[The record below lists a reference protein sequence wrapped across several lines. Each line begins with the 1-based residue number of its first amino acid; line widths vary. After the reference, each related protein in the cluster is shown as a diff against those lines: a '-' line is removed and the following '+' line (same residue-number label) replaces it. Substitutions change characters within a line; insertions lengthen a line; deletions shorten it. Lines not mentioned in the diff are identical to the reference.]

1 MRNLILTVLV
11 ASSVSACGSS
21 GSYQTAI
28 PNGAVVV
35 RELTHVKGPLPRAV
49 RNTTIAYRQTGHV
62 DVGYP
67 VGSPH
72 YIPNLND
79 FAGNNDGSG
88 Q

>member
-21 GSYQTAI
+21 SQLAVPYG
-28 PNGAVVV
+28 GVVV
-35 RELTHVKGPLPRAV
+35 RELTHVRGPLPRAV
-49 RNTTIAYRQTGHV
+49 ASTTIAHRQTGHV

-67 VGSPH
+67 AGSPH
-72 YIPNLND
+72 YVPNLND

-88 Q
+88 F